1 MGTTDD
7 ATTRLATLV
16 AHFSQRPV
24 TSAAGHSYTPTG
36 RRTPATVSAAPLDL
50 DMLDHIDASVQEIA
64 AHARQVN
71 PSAGPLP
78 ARVEAAYAWYMEST
92 ALAPA
97 AEQQRRDT
105 IVYRQ
110 SLEHAIAMGDTRVVR
125 PHRCPACR
133 TVGLMWRTEFRAAV
147 CTNLRCVTTDGMSRK
162 WTLARLAYEHI
173 AAQSEN
179 SVRDC
184 AT

>member
-1 MGTTDD
+1 MGTADD
-7 ATTRLATLV
+7 ATARIRTLV
-16 AHFSQRPV
+16 AHFRERPV
-24 TSAAGHSYTPTG
+24 TGAEGHSYTPAG
-36 RRTPATVSAAPLDL
+36 RRTPTVVSNAPLDL
-50 DMLDHIDASVQEIA
+50 AMLDHLTASVQEMA
-64 AHARQVN
+64 HHARQVN
-71 PSAGPLP
+71 PDAGPRP

-110 SLEHAIAMGDTRVVR
+110 YLEHAIAMGDTRVVR

-133 TVGLMWRTEFRAAV
+133 TFGLMWRGEFQAAV
-147 CTNLRCVTTDGMSRK
+147 CTNRRCLTSDGMSHK
-162 WTLARLAYEHI
+162 WTLAKLAYEHI
-173 AAQSEN
+173 ASTSEI